1 MAMRQIKMNPS
12 ITLRDTQSVNAY
24 LREIDRY
31 PLLSPDEET
40 ELARRIHLGDT
51 DARDK
56 MVNSNLR
63 FVVSVAKQYPS
74 QGMDLMD
81 LISEGNVGLLKAAER
96 FDETRGFK
104 FISYA
109 VWWVRQSIMQAIAD
123 HGRMVRVPLNKLG
136 EQHKIYQYIAEF
148 EQLNEH
154 TPSVYQIGEALE
166 MPPER
171 VTQLLGVNL
180 RHASIDSP
188 LPGGEDTTL
197 SELLPNRDQP
207 ATDQRLERES
217 LQREV
222 DAVLSTLPER
232 EARVL
237 RLYYGIGCKP
247 MSLDEI
253 SLTLALTRERVRQ
266 IREKAATRLRLSQGK
281 EQLRDFL

>member
-1 MAMRQIKMNPS
+1 MRQIKMNPS

-40 ELARRIHLGDT
+40 ELAQRIHRGDT

-148 EQLNEH
+148 EQQNEH

-171 VTQLLGVNL
+171 VSQLMGVNL

-188 LPGGEDTTL
+188 LPNGEDTTL
-197 SELLPNRDQP
+197 SELLPNRDAP
-207 ATDQRLERES
+207 ATDQPLDRES
-217 LQREV
+217 LQREIEGML
-222 DAVLSTLPER
+222 ATLPER
-232 EARVL
+232 EAKVL
-237 RLYYGIGCKP
+237 RLYYGIGCQP
-247 MSLDEI
+247 LSLDEI
-253 SLTLALTRERVRQ
+253 SSSVGLTRERVRQ
-266 IREKAATRLRLSQGK
+266 IREKASSRLRLSQRK
-281 EQLRDFL
+281 EQLRDYL